1 MSARSAVK
9 RLPPEVRK
17 VLEDWLKEF
26 LAGDLTL
33 DQVMSRLDGQM
44 AMLGIDPEI
53 APSRSSVHRHA
64 KSFQAVVER
73 IQRSREL
80 TELLAQQLGPEVADG
95 RGVQVMVQAVQSL
108 TYDLIGSIE
117 EGKPVDPKTIH
128 DLAKAAHHL
137 AAAQKTDADRA
148 LKIEEDVRRKAAASV
163 AKLGKKLGWSSDTAR
178 SVREE
183 ILGVKLGAEP
193 AAPADTE

>member
-9 RLPPEVRK
+9 RLPTEVRK
-17 VLEDWLKEF
+17 HLEDWLKEF

-33 DQVMSRLDGQM
+33 DQVMTRLEGQLS
-44 AMLGIDPEI
+44 MLGLDPEI

-117 EGKPVDPKTIH
+117 EGKPVDPKSIH

-148 LKIEEDVRRKAAASV
+148 LKIELEARKKAAA
-163 AKLGKKLGWSSDTAR
+163 AAGKEAR
-178 SVREE
+178 AQGLTEDRVRAIEKAV
-183 ILGVKLGAEP
+183 LGVDRVDG
-193 AAPADTE
+193 

>member
-33 DQVMSRLDGQM
+33 DQVMARLDGQL
-44 AMLGIDPEI
+44 AMLGLDPAV
-53 APSRSSVHRHA
+53 APSRSSIHRHA
-64 KSFQAVVER
+64 KGFQAVVER

-117 EGKPVDPKTIH
+117 DGKPVDPKTIH

-148 LKIEEDVRRKAAASV
+148 LKIELEARRKAAA
-163 AKLGKKLGWSSDTAR
+163 AGGKEAR
-178 SVREE
+178 AQGLTEDKVRAIEKA
-183 ILGVKLGAEP
+183 ILGVDRG
-193 AAPADTE
+193 